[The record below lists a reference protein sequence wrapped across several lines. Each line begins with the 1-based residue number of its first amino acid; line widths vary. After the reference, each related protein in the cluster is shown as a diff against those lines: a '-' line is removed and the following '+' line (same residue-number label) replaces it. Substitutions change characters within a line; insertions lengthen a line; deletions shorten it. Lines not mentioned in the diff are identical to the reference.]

1 MNIAKHYVWLGT
13 SSHFGVDPLFL
24 WNPSVDKA
32 SKPLQVMQLRLV
44 IISLTVVIDFGRDVL
59 FGIDI
64 DIGQMPFL

>member
-1 MNIAKHYVWLGT
+1 
-13 SSHFGVDPLFL
+13 
-24 WNPSVDKA
+24 
-32 SKPLQVMQLRLV
+32 MQLRLV